1 MMMKWKDSKE
11 WTWDCSS
18 RHQDVKD
25 VVKPYDWTYTTAY
38 RGTLNDK
45 AVFHEAEEP
54 SIDVA
59 RLRKQ
64 EPILFYDE
72 NILYEDE
79 LADNGTTMLSVR
91 LVSSWMKKKISDWS
105 MFDIA
110 GHAVMF
116 LGIATALF
124 TCGWCSLSYKWHA
137 YLSYIWHT
145 LCDSR
150 IYIQRRSLQDY
161 H

>member
-1 MMMKWKDSKE
+1 MTIE
-11 WTWDCSS
+11 GLFS

-59 RLRKQ
+59 RLQKQ

-79 LADNGTTMLSVR
+79 LADNGTTILSVR
-91 LVSSWMKKKISDWS
+91 LVSWM
-105 MFDIA
+105 
-110 GHAVMF
+110 G
-116 LGIATALF
+116 LATAKGSVIDL
-124 TCGWCSLSYKWHA
+124 
-137 YLSYIWHT
+137 YIFE
-145 LCDSR
+145 
-150 IYIQRRSLQDY
+150 
-161 H
+161 

>member
-1 MMMKWKDSKE
+1 MNMGLFFL
-11 WTWDCSS
+11 S

-45 AVFHEAEEP
+45 AIFHEAEEP

-59 RLRKQ
+59 RLQKQ

-79 LADNGTTMLSVR
+79 LADNGTTILSVR
-91 LVSSWMKKKISDWS
+91 LVSWMAFVVSKDQWLIYMNSGSCRHVSWY
-105 MFDIA
+105 FN
-110 GHAVMF
+110 
-116 LGIATALF
+116 
-124 TCGWCSLSYKWHA
+124 
-137 YLSYIWHT
+137 
-145 LCDSR
+145 DSF
-150 IYIQRRSLQDY
+150 YVLTMSSFV
-161 H
+161 